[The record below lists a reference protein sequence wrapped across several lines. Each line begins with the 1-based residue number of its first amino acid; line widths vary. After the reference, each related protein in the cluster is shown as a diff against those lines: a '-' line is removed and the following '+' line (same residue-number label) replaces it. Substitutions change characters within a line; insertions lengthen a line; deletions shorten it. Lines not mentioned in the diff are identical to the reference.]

1 MIYLYGY
8 LAIGVVMVIATMKND
23 SVTVKDFF
31 ESFFEYMFISI
42 VYVISWPIM
51 AWVFWINRNK

>member
-1 MIYLYGY
+1 MIYLCVY

-51 AWVFWINRNK
+51 AWVFWMNRNK